1 MNIEFKNI
9 FEVSTQILLYKY
21 LTLIIN
27 NTYDMP
33 NKLNKLLWNKKGKSK
48 TFCFRIVYAGEQ
60 KKAASK

>member
-9 FEVSTQILLYKY
+9 FEVSIQILLYKY

-33 NKLNKLLWNKKGKSK
+33 NKLNKLLWN
-48 TFCFRIVYAGEQ
+48 
-60 KKAASK
+60 